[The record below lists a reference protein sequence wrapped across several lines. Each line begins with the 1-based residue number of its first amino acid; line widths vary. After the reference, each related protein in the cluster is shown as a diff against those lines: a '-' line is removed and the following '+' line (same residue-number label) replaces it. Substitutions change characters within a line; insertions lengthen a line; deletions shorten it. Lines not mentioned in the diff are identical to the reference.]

1 MSENQLSILLVDDDP
16 ALRRLLSQQVR
27 LAGYTVREAND
38 GREAYDAILAECPD
52 MLVTDWN
59 MPAIDGPDLCR
70 KLRQSQLPHYLY
82 ILMLT
87 AKSDSN
93 DLIEGIEAGADD
105 FLSKPVRPGELV
117 ARLHAGARMV
127 RLEKSLRQMS
137 ERDSLTGVLNRRMF
151 QNLIEREWNRASRH
165 VLPLSCVLLD
175 IDFFKKINDEH
186 GHAVGD
192 AALVA
197 VANILKEECRPSDY
211 ICRYGGE
218 EFLALLTQTDEE
230 GAARW
235 AERVRVILAEQV
247 IKANDKHLRLTI
259 SLGVAQKLADTANP
273 ERLIDLADQCLL
285 VAKQSGRNRVVRFSA
300 LQDSLLDPFNQGHR
314 HPLFGV
320 LARDVMSTL
329 VLCLHQDDR
338 VQQAAEH
345 VLQIRTG
352 SVPVVDDDGHVVG
365 VITEKD
371 IMALAV
377 EEGGWDHT
385 IREVM
390 EKNVVSY
397 EENAPAKEIFD
408 FLCRVS
414 IRRVLVVE
422 HGRPVGVISRESFLR
437 WFGNWM
443 AAHDGPSDGLD
454 EQAMQRV
461 GLTKI
466 AEALAERSAEMKSHL
481 ATEHD
486 DFIPYVVGEATRMQE
501 LLNDLLGHC
510 QQARLPV

>member
-1 MSENQLSILLVDDDP
+1 MSETQLNVLLVDDDP
-16 ALRRLLSQQVR
+16 SLRRLLGQQVR

-38 GREAYDAILAECPD
+38 GQEAYEAILADCPD

-70 KLRQSQLPHYLY
+70 RLRQTQLPHYLY

-87 AKSDSN
+87 AKSDSS
-93 DLIEGIEAGADD
+93 DLILGIEAGADD

-117 ARLHAGARMV
+117 ARLHAGSRMV

-137 ERDSLTGVLNRRMF
+137 ERDSLTGVLNLRMF

-165 VLPLSCVLLD
+165 ALALSVVLLD

-197 VANILKEECRPSDY
+197 VANILRQECRPSDY

-235 AERVRVILAEQV
+235 AERIRIKLADHV
-247 IKANDKHLRLTI
+247 IKANEKHVRLTV

-273 ERLIDLADQCLL
+273 ERLIDLADQGLL

-300 LQDSLLDPFNQGHR
+300 LQDSLHDPFNQGNR
-314 HPLFGV
+314 HPLDGV

-329 VLCLHQDDR
+329 VLSLHQDDR

-352 SVPVVDDDGHVVG
+352 SVPVVDDEGRVVG
-365 VITEKD
+365 VISEKD

-377 EEGGWDHT
+377 EDGGWEHT
-385 IREVM
+385 LREVM
-390 EKNVVSY
+390 ETNVVSY
-397 EENAPAKEIFD
+397 EESAPAIEIFD

-414 IRRVLVVE
+414 LLRVLVVE
-422 HGRPVGVISRESFLR
+422 QGRPVGVISRESFLR
-437 WFGNWM
+437 WFGNWTTAHNGP
-443 AAHDGPSDGLD
+443 AAEANNQSTQRSGL
-454 EQAMQRV
+454 A
-461 GLTKI
+461 KI
-466 AEALAERSAEMKSHL
+466 ADALADRSSELVSQL
-481 ATEHD
+481 AANHEDH
-486 DFIPYVVGEATRMQE
+486 IPYVVGKVTRMQE
-501 LLNDLLGHC
+501 LLSDLLGHC
-510 QQARLPV
+510 QQARLSV

>member
-1 MSENQLSILLVDDDP
+1 MSESQLNVLLVDDDP
-16 ALRRLLSQQVR
+16 SLRRLLGQQVR

-38 GREAYDAILAECPD
+38 GQEAYEAILADCPD

-70 KLRQSQLPHYLY
+70 RLRQMQLPHYLY

-87 AKSDSN
+87 AKSESD
-93 DLIEGIEAGADD
+93 DLILGIEAGADD

-165 VLPLSCVLLD
+165 ALALSVVLLD

-197 VANILKEECRPSDY
+197 VANILRQECRPSDY

-235 AERVRVILAEQV
+235 AERIRAKLADHV
-247 IKANDKHLRLTI
+247 IKANEKHVRLTV

-273 ERLIDLADQCLL
+273 ERLIDLADQGLL

-300 LQDSLLDPFNQGHR
+300 LQESLQDPFNQGHR
-314 HPLFGV
+314 HPLDGV

-329 VLCLHQDDR
+329 VVCMNQDDR

-345 VLQIRTG
+345 VLQVRTG
-352 SVPVVDDDGHVVG
+352 SVPVVDNEGRVVG
-365 VITEKD
+365 IISEKD

-377 EEGGWDHT
+377 EEGGWDNT
-385 IREVM
+385 LREVM
-390 EKNVVSY
+390 ETNVVSY
-397 EENAPAKEIFD
+397 DESAPAIEIFD

-414 IRRVLVVE
+414 LLRVLVVE

-437 WFGNWM
+437 WFGNWTT
-443 AAHDGPSDGLD
+443 AHDGPAAALD
-454 EQAMQRV
+454 NQSMQRA
-461 GLTKI
+461 GLAKI
-466 AEALAERSAEMKSHL
+466 ADALADRSAELKCQL
-481 ATEHD
+481 AAEHD
-486 DFIPYVVGEATRMQE
+486 DFIPYIVGEATRMQE
-501 LLNDLLGHC
+501 LLSDLLGQC